1 MEIETIQPRFETRPT
16 YYEKL
21 RAAGIAETRHV
32 SLKCAMENLHTA
44 YCKMD
49 SENRT
54 LFNEMLEG
62 MTLREALVDFALAEG
77 LNNEL

>member
-1 MEIETIQPRFETRPT
+1 MEVKTIQPQTQPR

-21 RAAGIAETRHV
+21 AIAGVAETRHV
-32 SLKCAMENLHTA
+32 SLKCAMESLHTA

-49 SENRT
+49 SQNRA

-77 LNNEL
+77 LNTDL

>member
-1 MEIETIQPRFETRPT
+1 MEVSTIQPQTRPR

-21 RAAGIAETRHV
+21 AIAGIAETRHV
-32 SLKCAMENLHTA
+32 SLKCAMESLHTA

-54 LFNEMLEG
+54 LFNDMLEG
-62 MTLREALVDFALAEG
+62 MSLREALVDFALAEG
-77 LNNEL
+77 VNTDL

>member
-1 MEIETIQPRFETRPT
+1 MEVSTIQPQTRPR

-21 RAAGIAETRHV
+21 AIAGIAETRHV

-54 LFNEMLEG
+54 LFNDMLEA
-62 MTLREALVDFALAEG
+62 MSLREALVDFALAEG
-77 LNNEL
+77 LNTDL

>member
-1 MEIETIQPRFETRPT
+1 MEVTTIQPQTQPR

-21 RAAGIAETRHV
+21 AIAGIAETRHV
-32 SLKCAMENLHTA
+32 SLKCAMESLHTA

-49 SENRT
+49 SQNRA

-77 LNNEL
+77 LNTDL

>member
-1 MEIETIQPRFETRPT
+1 MEVKTIQPQTQPR

-21 RAAGIAETRHV
+21 AIAGIAETRHV
-32 SLKCAMENLHTA
+32 SLKCAMESLHTA

-49 SENRT
+49 SQNRA

-77 LNNEL
+77 LNTDL

>member
-1 MEIETIQPRFETRPT
+1 MEVTTIQPQTQPR

-21 RAAGIAETRHV
+21 AIAGVAETRHV
-32 SLKCAMENLHTA
+32 SLKCAMESLHTA

-49 SENRT
+49 SQNRA
-54 LFNEMLEG
+54 LFNEMIEG

-77 LNNEL
+77 LNTDL

>member
-1 MEIETIQPRFETRPT
+1 MEVETIQWQTRPR

-21 RAAGIAETRHV
+21 AIAGIAETRHV
-32 SLKCAMENLHTA
+32 SLKCAMESLHTA

-49 SENRT
+49 SQNRA

-62 MTLREALVDFALAEG
+62 MTLREALIDFALSESVNID
-77 LNNEL
+77 L

>member
-21 RAAGIAETRHV
+21 RAAGIAEKRHV

-44 YCKMD
+44 YCRMD
-49 SENRT
+49 LENRAN
-54 LFNEMLEG
+54 FDEMLEG
-62 MTLREALVDFALAEG
+62 KSLCQALIDFAVAEG
-77 LNNEL
+77 LNTDI

>member
-1 MEIETIQPRFETRPT
+1 MEVKTIQPQTLPR

-21 RAAGIAETRHV
+21 AIAGIAETRHV
-32 SLKCAMENLHTA
+32 SLKCAMESLHTA

-49 SENRT
+49 SQNRA

-77 LNNEL
+77 LNTDL

>member
-1 MEIETIQPRFETRPT
+1 MEVNTIQWQTRPR

-21 RAAGIAETRHV
+21 AIAGIAETRHV
-32 SLKCAMENLHTA
+32 SLKCAMESLHTA

-49 SENRT
+49 SQNRA

-62 MTLREALVDFALAEG
+62 MTLREALVDFALAEV
-77 LNNEL
+77 LNTDL

>member
-1 MEIETIQPRFETRPT
+1 MEVSTIQPQTRPT

-21 RAAGIAETRHV
+21 AIAGIAQTRHV

-49 SENRT
+49 SQNRA

-62 MTLREALVDFALAEG
+62 MTVREALIDFALAER
-77 LNNEL
+77 LNDEL

>member
-49 SENRT
+49 VENRT
-54 LFNEMLEG
+54 LFNDMLEG
-62 MTLREALVDFALAEG
+62 KSLREALVDFALAEG
-77 LNNEL
+77 LNTDL

>member
-1 MEIETIQPRFETRPT
+1 MEVSTIQPQTRPR

-21 RAAGIAETRHV
+21 AIAGIAETRHV
-32 SLKCAMENLHTA
+32 SLKCAMESLHTA

-54 LFNEMLEG
+54 LFNDMLEG
-62 MTLREALVDFALAEG
+62 MSLREALVDFALAEG
-77 LNNEL
+77 LNTDL

>member
-1 MEIETIQPRFETRPT
+1 MEVSTIQPQTRPT

-21 RAAGIAETRHV
+21 AIAGIAETRHF
-32 SLKCAMENLHTA
+32 SLKCAMENLHNA

-49 SENRT
+49 SQNRA

-62 MTLREALVDFALAEG
+62 MTLREALIDFALAEG

>member
-1 MEIETIQPRFETRPT
+1 MEVSTIQPQTRPT

-21 RAAGIAETRHV
+21 AIAGIAQTRHV

-49 SENRT
+49 SQNRA
-54 LFNEMLEG
+54 LFNEMIEG
-62 MTLREALVDFALAEG
+62 MTVREALVDFALSEG
-77 LNNEL
+77 VNNDL

>member
-1 MEIETIQPRFETRPT
+1 MEVKTIQPQTRPT

-21 RAAGIAETRHV
+21 AIAGIAGTRHV

-49 SENRT
+49 SQNRA
-54 LFNEMLEG
+54 LFNEMIEG
-62 MTLREALVDFALAEG
+62 MTVREALVDFAMAEG
-77 LNNEL
+77 LNIEL

>member
-1 MEIETIQPRFETRPT
+1 MEVSTIQPQTRPT

-21 RAAGIAETRHV
+21 DIAGIAKTRHV

-49 SENRT
+49 SQNRA

-77 LNNEL
+77 LNTDL

>member
-1 MEIETIQPRFETRPT
+1 MEVKTIQPQTRPT

-21 RAAGIAETRHV
+21 EIAGIAKTRHV
-32 SLKCAMENLHTA
+32 SLKCAMGDLHTA

-49 SENRT
+49 SQNRA

-62 MTLREALVDFALAEG
+62 MTLREALIDFALSESVNID
-77 LNNEL
+77 L

>member
-1 MEIETIQPRFETRPT
+1 MEVTTIQPQTQPR

-21 RAAGIAETRHV
+21 AIAGVAETRHV
-32 SLKCAMENLHTA
+32 SLKCAMESLHTA

-49 SENRT
+49 SQNRA

-77 LNNEL
+77 LNTDL

>member
-1 MEIETIQPRFETRPT
+1 MEIEKIQWQTRPR

-21 RAAGIAETRHV
+21 AIAGVAETRHV
-32 SLKCAMENLHTA
+32 SLKCAMESLHTA

-49 SENRT
+49 SQNRA

-77 LNNEL
+77 LNTDL

>member
-1 MEIETIQPRFETRPT
+1 MEVTTIQPQTRPT

-21 RAAGIAETRHV
+21 DIAGIAKTRHV

-49 SENRT
+49 SQNRA

-62 MTLREALVDFALAEG
+62 MTVREALIDFALAEG
-77 LNNEL
+77 VNSEL

>member
-1 MEIETIQPRFETRPT
+1 MEVKTIQWQTRPR

-21 RAAGIAETRHV
+21 AIAGIAETRHV

-49 SENRT
+49 SQNRA

-62 MTLREALVDFALAEG
+62 MTVREALIDFALAER
-77 LNNEL
+77 LNDEL

>member
-1 MEIETIQPRFETRPT
+1 MEVKTIQPQTRPR

-21 RAAGIAETRHV
+21 AIAGVAETRHV
-32 SLKCAMENLHTA
+32 SLKCAMESLHTA

-49 SENRT
+49 SQNRA
-54 LFNEMLEG
+54 LFNEMIEG

>member
-1 MEIETIQPRFETRPT
+1 MEVKTIQPQTRPT

-21 RAAGIAETRHV
+21 DIAGIAETRRV
-32 SLKCAMENLHTA
+32 SLKCAMESLHTA

-49 SENRT
+49 SQNRA

-62 MTLREALVDFALAEG
+62 MTLREALIDFALAEG

>member
-1 MEIETIQPRFETRPT
+1 MEVNTIQWQTRPR

-21 RAAGIAETRHV
+21 AIAGIAETRHV
-32 SLKCAMENLHTA
+32 SLKCAMESLHTA

-49 SENRT
+49 SQNRA

-77 LNNEL
+77 LNTDL

>member
-1 MEIETIQPRFETRPT
+1 MEVKTIQPQTQPR

-21 RAAGIAETRHV
+21 AIAGVAETRHV
-32 SLKCAMENLHTA
+32 SLKCAMESLHTA

-49 SENRT
+49 SQNRA
-54 LFNEMLEG
+54 LFNEMIEG
-62 MTLREALVDFALAEG
+62 MTVREALVDFALAEG